1 MDKIVPSKRLWKT
14 LPWKGGHYDNAEKP
28 QMARSNHLDDPGMV
42 CSTKNAEMSGTRPR
56 EYQNG

>member
-42 CSTKNAEMSGTRPR
+42 CSTKDIKIFEKSAKK
-56 EYQNG
+56 YQND